1 LGHGTARDRQTF
13 FWRLTTKEFPMPLF
27 FIIAIGAGAFT
38 LGATAVDVTSD
49 VNAQKRDPTA
59 QVQQVQ
65 PQQQVY
71 RSMAECQQAAA
82 AQGLSANVCQPQPS

>member
-1 LGHGTARDRQTF
+1 
-13 FWRLTTKEFPMPLF
+13 MPLF

-49 VNAQKRDPTA
+49 VNAQKRDESA

-65 PQQQVY
+65 PQQQGY
-71 RSMAECQQAAA
+71 RSLAECQAAAA
-82 AQGLSANVCQPQPS
+82 AQGLSANVCQQAKS

>member
-1 LGHGTARDRQTF
+1 
-13 FWRLTTKEFPMPLF
+13 MPLF

-49 VNAQKRDPTA
+49 VNAQKRDESA

-65 PQQQVY
+65 PQQGQVY
-71 RSMAECQQAAA
+71 RSMADCQAAAA
-82 AQGLSANVCQPQPS
+82 AQGLSANVCQPAKS

>member
-1 LGHGTARDRQTF
+1 
-13 FWRLTTKEFPMPLF
+13 MPIF

-49 VNAQKRDPTA
+49 TSAQNRERAA

-71 RSMAECQQAAA
+71 QSMADCQRAM
-82 AQGLSANVCQPQPS
+82 AQQGMPASVCQPKS